1 MYIQTNLKRC
11 KFNSQTFYRVFL
23 FFSVTVL
30 LFYFCSHSRSNWIRL
45 KLWILSNLFASLF
58 IISIFIYCFIYIRV
72 CLRLFFNLQ
81 LCKLTSSA
89 KPMLKAQLNRA
100 RSPSFGCCQKYICI
114 LYWYYIY
121 TFIEYFSF
129 QFDHPYL
136 TIHANADDDDDYAIL
151 NRTKRIIITMSDD
164 EQTTKKK
171 EKQAKNHKIYSTEIT

>member
-1 MYIQTNLKRC
+1 
-11 KFNSQTFYRVFL
+11 
-23 FFSVTVL
+23 
-30 LFYFCSHSRSNWIRL
+30 
-45 KLWILSNLFASLF
+45 
-58 IISIFIYCFIYIRV
+58 
-72 CLRLFFNLQ
+72 
-81 LCKLTSSA
+81 
-89 KPMLKAQLNRA
+89 MLKAQLNRA

-136 TIHANADDDDDYAIL
+136 TIHADADDDDDYAIL

-171 EKQAKNHKIYSTEIT
+171 RKTSEKSQNLFNRNNILLFSFRFIYSFQLQQKITKNFKKICITANSYTRCIIHIYIFYNIQFTS